1 MLFRSRRYLQ
11 RMRMVQ
17 TQKILMPGASE
28 PMNQELKQ
36 TQDYALLVAKERPEG
51 GRELQ
56 LDNTGFTME
65 MKMGD
70 TTMLKFDSKSDPK
83 EDGSNPLA
91 PVLRKMVAAPPFKFL
106 LAADGKV
113 DKVEGVK
120 ELLDSLGSE
129 GPPEVQMMLKGMLS
143 EDNFKQMGA
152 LPQGLP
158 EKPVKLG
165 ERWPVKMDVALGP
178 LGGISIH
185 MQYTL
190 KGWEQRDGR
199 KCALLEHT
207 GTILTKPG
215 GEKAMFNMNIT
226 GGSTSGKTW
235 FDPELG
241 MMVESNGTQ
250 TMSLKLEVNAQTIT
264 TQITQMIT
272 NKLVE
277 VTTPA
282 K

>member
-1 MLFRSRRYLQ
+1 MNANSYHATAAAHGRHSPVAPNRWFTARLALLTASLSLGLLVQTLGQAQSGEPVELKAKWPIGRRYLQ
-11 RMRMVQ
+11 RMSMVQ
-17 TQKILMPGASE
+17 TQKIFMPGASE

-91 PVLRKMVAAPPFKFL
+91 PVLRKMVATPPFKFL

-129 GPPEVQMMLKGMLS
+129 GPPEVQMMLKWMLS

-185 MQYTL
+185 I
-190 KGWEQRDGR
+190 DR
-199 KCALLEHT
+199 K
-207 GTILTKPG
+207 
-215 GEKAMFNMNIT
+215 
-226 GGSTSGKTW
+226 S
-235 FDPELG
+235 
-241 MMVESNGTQ
+241 V
-250 TMSLKLEVNAQTIT
+250 V
-264 TQITQMIT
+264 
-272 NKLVE
+272 
-277 VTTPA
+277 
-282 K
+282 